1 LDVYQFGKGI
11 SAGPALKYFTSF
23 IGAGGPLL
31 VEVDQRDG
39 LSTPKKEAWDPGL
52 KKFLGVEYLKIK

>member
-1 LDVYQFGKGI
+1 MIVKWHV
-11 SAGPALKYFTSF
+11 STTKTSKNDF
-23 IGAGGPLL
+23 L
-31 VEVDQRDG
+31 RDG